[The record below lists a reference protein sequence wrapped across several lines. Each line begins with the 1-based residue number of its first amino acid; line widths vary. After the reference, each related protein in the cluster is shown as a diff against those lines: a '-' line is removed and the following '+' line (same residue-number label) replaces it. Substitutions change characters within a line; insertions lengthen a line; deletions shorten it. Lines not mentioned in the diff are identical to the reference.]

1 MSRLDFISGAATGA
15 AIGGN
20 AVYVAAT
27 NRRQPIEH
35 GTADD
40 LGHAPAV
47 IGQTHE

>member
-1 MSRLDFISGAATGA
+1 MNRRYFISNAVTGA

-20 AVYVAAT
+20 AVYVTAT

-35 GTADD
+35 ETADD

-47 IGQTHE
+47 IGQIHE